1 MTLMPEVPR
10 LWLHAYVRVCSTELQ
25 LQLCTKFFNNSKYGF
40 YRQVMALITVLI
52 PFNKITQSGSWQP
65 KLWINKMTSIWILT
79 GKAIDCLHSLYT
91 GELLCGHK
99 KKAYPIG
106 LLFMQRRVISVRK
119 SPGGL
124 LGLIF
129 AGYVPLASQSTY
141 PITAYFVAN
150 SPRQLQTPSLSLLG
164 KYVIFAIP
172 TFTFTFYFLELTH
185 FLDWIRPLY
194 FPSAVQTFWYI
205 C

>member
-1 MTLMPEVPR
+1 MFTLDLVAMYSLAFFRAASYIDSPSRPETPACFPASM
-10 LWLHAYVRVCSTELQ
+10 WASA
-25 LQLCTKFFNNSKYGF
+25 SS
-40 YRQVMALITVLI
+40 QVLNVMVLIMVLI

-106 LLFMQRRVISVRK
+106 LLFTQRRVISVRK

-129 AGYVPLASQSTY
+129 AGYVPLASQNLPHYSLFCGQFPV
-141 PITAYFVAN
+141 PIMDPIFV
-150 SPRQLQTPSLSLLG
+150 
-164 KYVIFAIP
+164 
-172 TFTFTFYFLELTH
+172 TF
-185 FLDWIRPLY
+185 R
-194 FPSAVQTFWYI
+194 
-205 C
+205 

>member
-25 LQLCTKFFNNSKYGF
+25 LQPCTKFFNSSKYGF
-40 YRQVMALITVLI
+40 YRQVMAPITVLI

-79 GKAIDCLHSLYT
+79 GKGIDCLHSLYT

-106 LLFMQRRVISVRK
+106 LLFTQRRVISVRK

-129 AGYVPLASQSTY
+129 AGYVPLASQNLPHYSLFCGQFPV
-141 PITAYFVAN
+141 PIMDPIFV
-150 SPRQLQTPSLSLLG
+150 
-164 KYVIFAIP
+164 
-172 TFTFTFYFLELTH
+172 TF
-185 FLDWIRPLY
+185 R
-194 FPSAVQTFWYI
+194 
-205 C
+205 